1 MHNVTNIINELNEN
15 NSSNYKL
22 EVLKKHKDDLLL
34 QRVLKMTSDKAVY
47 NYGVGKK
54 TLKKTFRNDYGLG

>member
-1 MHNVTNIINELNEN
+1 MHNITNIINELNEN

-22 EVLKKHKDDLLL
+22 EVLRRHKEDLLL
-34 QRVLKMTSDKAVY
+34 QRVLKMAADKAVY

-54 TLKKTFRNDYGLG
+54 TLK